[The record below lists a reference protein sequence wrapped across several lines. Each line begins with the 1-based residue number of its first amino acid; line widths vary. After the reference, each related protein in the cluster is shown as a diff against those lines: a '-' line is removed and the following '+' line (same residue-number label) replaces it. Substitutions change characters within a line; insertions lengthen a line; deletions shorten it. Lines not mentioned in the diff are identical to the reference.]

1 MKDPLVSV
9 SLVAYNQEPFI
20 RQAIESV
27 LIQDVDFRYEIVI
40 HDDASTD
47 NTADIILEYAEKFP
61 DIITPIIQTKNKF
74 SGGTEINASI
84 TIPKANGKYIAFLE
98 ADDYWID
105 RNKLSYQTR
114 FLESN
119 PNISMCFTATKHIFP
134 TSEIVPTHK
143 RYSNKDSICTAKD
156 IILKGGRLVDMGS
169 AMVRRSV
176 FMDVPDWYHSTQIWD
191 ISVPLLSMLHGE
203 IQYLDK
209 VTSVYR
215 YNTPGSWTQTNVKNR
230 KHRIENLMN
239 TISLLEG
246 FDESTYQKY
255 HNLIQRNKNS
265 LIIELLLLSDNN
277 QQAVDKYYPKL
288 TNIKKFE
295 YKIFN
300 RFGSFKIWDKYRQII
315 RTITGY

>member
-1 MKDPLVSV
+1 MKEPLVSV

-20 RQAIESV
+20 RKAIESV
-27 LIQDVDFRYEIVI
+27 LMQDVYFQYEIFI

-61 DIITPIIQTKNKF
+61 DVITPIIQTTNKF
-74 SGGTEINASI
+74 SRGIEINASI
-84 TIPKANGKYIAFLE
+84 TIPKAKGKYIAFLE

-105 RNKLSYQTR
+105 RKKLSYQTS
-114 FLESN
+114 FLESH

-134 TSEIVPTHK
+134 SSETNSRLK
-143 RYSNKDSICTAKD
+143 RYRNKDSIVASKD
-156 IILKGGRLVDMGS
+156 IILKGGRLVDMGA

-176 FMDVPDWYHSTQIWD
+176 FVNIPDWYHSTQIWD
-191 ISVPLLSMLHGE
+191 ISVPLLSMLHGQ

-230 KHRIENLMN
+230 DHRIVNLQN
-239 TISLLEG
+239 TIKLLEG
-246 FDESTYQKY
+246 FDESTNQNYHKFIQK
-255 HNLIQRNKNS
+255 NKNS
-265 LIIELLLLSDNN
+265 LIIELLLLSENYHKLFDE
-277 QQAVDKYYPKL
+277 YYSKL
-288 TNIKKFE
+288 TDIKKFE

-300 RFGSFKIWDKYRQII
+300 QFGSFHIWDKYRQIV
-315 RTITGY
+315 RLITGY